1 MATPQ
6 QFPGAVGQL
15 PQPFLWE
22 VQLTMPEGVPGLDG
36 NLGNKPAFL
45 AQEVTIPNE
54 SSTFAEFGQENR
66 GGFLP
71 GYGLMQR
78 ESFLTRTVSINFLET
93 VGTDI
98 EHNYLRP
105 WMIAIGRDGLVNGIY
120 RGSITVNQ
128 QSNDGGQH
136 KGYQFSHV
144 FPTNCEGFTVNYG
157 SQDFLAKTVT
167 FSCRDYR
174 LI

>member
-1 MATPQ
+1 MVIFQLSLFFLKSLFQTYPQ
-6 QFPGAVGQL
+6 L
-15 PQPFLWE
+15 HHLFL
-22 VQLTMPEGVPGLDG
+22 
-36 NLGNKPAFL
+36 
-45 AQEVTIPNE
+45 
-54 SSTFAEFGQENR
+54 
-66 GGFLP
+66 
-71 GYGLMQR
+71 
-78 ESFLTRTVSINFLET
+78 NFQYTLLSR
-93 VGTDI
+93 TDI

-120 RGSITVNQ
+120 RGSITVTQ
-128 QSNDGGQH
+128 QSNNGGPH

-167 FSCRDYR
+167 FACRDYR